1 MAVTN
6 GETGS
11 LAALPRAAAIVPFA
25 LFAQRGGAEP
35 PALPPGYALDAGEK
49 AVAGPGYSKRALY
62 IAIALSAVLHL
73 VLFGYFAARNG
84 TALSPPDVRELGAEE
99 GRPENLSVSVIT
111 EADLKSL
118 RTVPLPQDQAVA
130 QPAPK
135 EPPSPEQEQREA
147 ATPPQKSPFQAP
159 EDPSGFAARFA
170 DQFTA
175 SMKQAF
181 AEAEKRKVSRPP
193 VRVSPNLSF
202 FRPAATH
209 SGKSDEFERAVAWAL
224 AATVPQGNG
233 VWGSTIVTFVVSANG
248 QVQDL
253 RLLKS
258 SGDKFLDTGAL
269 MAVRQARLPTPPADL
284 GAGDRT
290 FNVEYISR

>member
-1 MAVTN
+1 MM
-6 GETGS
+6 
-11 LAALPRAAAIVPFA
+11 PFA
-25 LFAQRGGAEP
+25 LFANRGEAEP
-35 PALPPGYALDAGEK
+35 RTPRLGYSLNAGEK
-49 AVAGPGYSKRALY
+49 AVAAPGYSKRALY
-62 IAIALSAVLHL
+62 IAIAASVVLHL
-73 VLFGYFAARNG
+73 SLFGYFVARNG
-84 TALSPPDVRELGAEE
+84 ANPLSPPEVKELGAEE
-99 GRPENLSVSVIT
+99 GRPENLNVSVIT
-111 EADLKSL
+111 EADLRNLS
-118 RTVPLPQDQAVA
+118 TVPMPQDRAMA
-130 QPAPK
+130 QPEQK
-135 EPPSPEQEQREA
+135 EAPPSPDQEQREA

-159 EDPSGFAARFA
+159 EDSSSFAARFA

-181 AEAEKRKVSRPP
+181 AAAERRKAVTTTTTTTTTRT
-193 VRVSPNLSF
+193 VVQAAPNLRFS
-202 FRPAATH
+202 RPAATH

-233 VWGSTIVTFVVSANG
+233 VWGSTIVSFVVAANG

-269 MAVRQARLPTPPADL
+269 MAVRQAHLPAPPSDL

-290 FNVEYISR
+290 FHVEYISRW

>member
-1 MAVTN
+1 M
-6 GETGS
+6 
-11 LAALPRAAAIVPFA
+11 VPFA
-25 LFAQRGGAEP
+25 LFAHRGEAEP
-35 PALPPGYALDAGEK
+35 RAPRAGYALDAGEK
-49 AVAGPGYSKRALY
+49 SVAAPRYSKRALY
-62 IAIALSAVLHL
+62 IAIAASVFLHL
-73 VLFGYFAARNG
+73 ALFGYFAARNG
-84 TALSPPDVRELGAEE
+84 ANPLSPPEVKELGAEE
-99 GRPENLSVSVIT
+99 GRPENLNVSVIT

-118 RTVPLPQDQAVA
+118 STVPMPQDRAVA
-130 QPAPK
+130 QPEPK
-135 EPPSPEQEQREA
+135 EVPPSPEQDQKEA

-159 EDPSGFAARFA
+159 EDPSSFAARFA

-181 AEAEKRKVSRPP
+181 AAAERRKTVTTTTTTTTTRT
-193 VRVSPNLSF
+193 VQAAPNLRFS
-202 FRPAATH
+202 RPAATH

-224 AATVPQGNG
+224 AATLPQGNG
-233 VWGSTIVTFVVSANG
+233 VWGSTIVSFVVAANG

-269 MAVRQARLPTPPADL
+269 MAVRQARLPTPPSDL

-290 FNVEYISR
+290 FHVEYISRW